1 MRFESMRFLPGG
13 IGMRAF
19 LGLRCGILVH
29 MITAS
34 VILDI
39 PTQSLDTPYTYV
51 VPDHMVDAE
60 VGAPCSSPSAI
71 ARPSASSSR
80 SARTKR
86 VRTLGRISR
95 SRICST
101 TSRRRRGK
109 GRPLHR
115 IARGARFVRRVHR
128 GRGRSDG
135 GLRYQGA
142 QPGDGAQMPLQ
153 THFGF
158 GAQYEAAS
166 PETGFAREHAS
177 NIKIKPIERVLS
189 KPYFR

>member
-51 VPDHMVDAE
+51 VPRSYGRCRGGVRR
-60 VGAPCSSPSAI
+60 
-71 ARPSASSSR
+71 ARLLRQSQ
-80 SARTKR
+80 
-86 VRTLGRISR
+86 GRR
-95 SRICST
+95 
-101 TSRRRRGK
+101 
-109 GRPLHR
+109 LHR
-115 IARGARFVRRVHR
+115 RDR
-128 GRGRSDG
+128 RGRSAFGRWGGFHARESARRRLGDG
-135 GLRYQGA
+135 EGKVACSIGSRGALDSFVASTEVAGVPTAASGYQGA

-189 KPYFR
+189 KP